1 MQFIQLF
8 IQNYNVLYNY
18 IIMESDYY
26 NYYAIT
32 DDIHTVSGL
41 E

>member
-1 MQFIQLF
+1 MYYI
-8 IQNYNVLYNY
+8 II

-32 DDIHTVSGL
+32 DDIHKVSGL

>member
-1 MQFIQLF
+1 MYYI
-8 IQNYNVLYNY
+8 II
-18 IIMESDYY
+18 IIMEGDYY